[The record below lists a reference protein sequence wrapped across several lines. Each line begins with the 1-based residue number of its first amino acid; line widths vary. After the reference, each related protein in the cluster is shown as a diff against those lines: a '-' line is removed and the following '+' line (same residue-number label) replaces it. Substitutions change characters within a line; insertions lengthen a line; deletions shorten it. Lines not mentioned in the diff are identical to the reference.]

1 MATISEIRPD
11 GVHVLDPRGDVI
23 LVLEDPHL
31 AQENA
36 EPKPSPEEEMTPL
49 IPEEAPAEEATDS
62 IPEFYTPLPESEKEN
77 LEPEPEPSVPEAPIP
92 EPNGDYPDPDEIPV
106 EVPPPAPEPEQEYHD
121 TRVLVSSSILR
132 LASPLFAA
140 LLENAATE
148 GKIPD
153 EHSPPELDFTDL
165 EDPDAFIS
173 LLQIMH
179 LRTRSVPRTVGL
191 EKLTQL
197 AKLVDQFGC
206 HEAVEL
212 FSDGW
217 IDSLQRHLPTDM
229 DGFSEDICRW
239 ICIAW
244 VFRREREFKIAT
256 KVAQRCACK
265 PLDCREYPI
274 PQETIGASSSFPYS
288 SSYFSSPHYFA
299 APGSLHETASNT
311 PSTPDSINR
320 TRNRALVTL
329 LLTLNDLV
337 DTYQTSLS
345 APRCSDECDSL
356 VLGALT
362 RRLKAR
368 GLLEWLSDPYPYV
381 PHVGGPAIVAASS
394 VVPDFSVRSLAAWV
408 RELELPSVH
417 GRFWEAAAAAVEAPL
432 LPPPLAPEE
441 PPLPPPAV
449 EVPDDG
455 DVVQVVEA
463 VVPGGGGGG
472 EPDDWGVWGTSTVK
486 GRRNKRKVALRE
498 EVPPPP
504 PPWSEDA
511 AAPCDPLAGTK
522 ARVAEIEAGLRGLDI
537 ESLRI

>member
-1 MATISEIRPD
+1 MATISEVRPD

-36 EPKPSPEEEMTPL
+36 EPEPSPEEEMTPI
-49 IPEEAPAEEATDS
+49 IPEEAPAEEATES

-77 LEPEPEPSVPEAPIP
+77 LETETEASVPEAPIP
-92 EPNGDYPDPDEIPV
+92 EPNGDYPDPDEIQV
-106 EVPPPAPEPEQEYHD
+106 EVPPPAPEPEQGHHD

-173 LLQIMH
+173 LLKIMH

-217 IDSLQRHLPTDM
+217 IDCLQPHLPTDM

-244 VFRREREFKIAT
+244 VFGREREFKIAT

-274 PQETIGASSSFPYS
+274 PKETIGEFFAFPS
-288 SSYFSSPHYFA
+288 LLLLPFPSPPFHLL
-299 APGSLHETASNT
+299 PETCT
-311 PSTPDSINR
+311 KQHLTRHPTDSINR

-337 DTYQTSLS
+337 DTYQNSLS
-345 APRCSDECDSL
+345 TPRCSDECDSL

-368 GLLEWLSDPYPYV
+368 GVLDWLADPYPYV
-381 PHVGGPAIVAASS
+381 PHVEGPAIVAASS
-394 VVPDFSVRSLAAWV
+394 VVPDFSVHSLAAWV

-417 GRFWEAAAAAVEAPL
+417 GRLWEAAAIEAL
-432 LPPPLAPEE
+432 LPPPPPPPPEE
-441 PPLPPPAV
+441 PLPPPAV
-449 EVPDDG
+449 AEFDEDDLKI
-455 DVVQVVEA
+455 VEA
-463 VVPGGGGGG
+463 VMPGGGDGGA
-472 EPDDWGVWGTSTVK
+472 PDDWGVWGTSTVK
-486 GRRNKRKVALRE
+486 GRRNKRKAVLRE
-498 EVPPPP
+498 EVLPPPP
-504 PPWSEDA
+504 PPWSED

-537 ESLRI
+537 ESLRT

>member
-1 MATISEIRPD
+1 MATISEVRPD

-36 EPKPSPEEEMTPL
+36 EPEPSPEEEMTPL
-49 IPEEAPAEEATDS
+49 IPEEAPAEETTDS

-106 EVPPPAPEPEQEYHD
+106 EVPPPAPELEQGHHN

-148 GKIPD
+148 DKIPN

-173 LLQIMH
+173 LLKIMH

-217 IDSLQRHLPTDM
+217 IDSLQSHLPTDM

-244 VFRREREFKIAT
+244 VFGREREFKIAT

-274 PQETIGASSSFPYS
+274 PKETI
-288 SSYFSSPHYFA
+288 
-299 APGSLHETASNT
+299 
-311 PSTPDSINR
+311 DSINR

-381 PHVGGPAIVAASS
+381 PHVNGPAIVAASS

-417 GRFWEAAAAAVEAPL
+417 GRLWEAAAAVEAPL

-463 VVPGGGGGG
+463 VVPGGGG

-504 PPWSEDA
+504 PPWSELDA
-511 AAPCDPLAGTK
+511 EPCDPLAGTK

>member
-1 MATISEIRPD
+1 MATISEVRPD

-36 EPKPSPEEEMTPL
+36 EPEPSPEEEMTPL
-49 IPEEAPAEEATDS
+49 IPEEAPAEETTDS

-106 EVPPPAPEPEQEYHD
+106 EVPPPAPELEQGHHN

-148 GKIPD
+148 DKIPN

-173 LLQIMH
+173 LLKIMH

-217 IDSLQRHLPTDM
+217 IDSLQSHLPTDM

-244 VFRREREFKIAT
+244 VFGREREFKIAT

-274 PQETIGASSSFPYS
+274 PKETIGAFSSFYCP
-288 SSYFSSPHYFA
+288 FCHP
-299 APGSLHETASNT
+299 SLFQPLPATFTKQHLTRPPPQT
-311 PSTPDSINR
+311 PSTAPATAPSSPSSSPS
-320 TRNRALVTL
+320 T
-329 LLTLNDLV
+329 
-337 DTYQTSLS
+337 TSS
-345 APRCSDECDSL
+345 TPTKPASPR
-356 VLGALT
+356 
-362 RRLKAR
+362 
-368 GLLEWLSDPYPYV
+368 P
-381 PHVGGPAIVAASS
+381 
-394 VVPDFSVRSLAAWV
+394 
-408 RELELPSVH
+408 
-417 GRFWEAAAAAVEAPL
+417 AAA
-432 LPPPLAPEE
+432 
-441 PPLPPPAV
+441 
-449 EVPDDG
+449 
-455 DVVQVVEA
+455 
-463 VVPGGGGGG
+463 
-472 EPDDWGVWGTSTVK
+472 TSAT
-486 GRRNKRKVALRE
+486 R
-498 EVPPPP
+498 
-504 PPWSEDA
+504 SSS
-511 AAPCDPLAGTK
+511 
-522 ARVAEIEAGLRGLDI
+522 AR
-537 ESLRI
+537 